1 MNLAQA
7 IHQQWAAAADL
18 DDLLPASRFYTGL
31 AIDGAMPY
39 ATLSLATKR
48 PASRC
53 HDGSAIA
60 APVATIRI
68 VGPSYDAVAA
78 IAEQLKRAFDGADF
92 ALSGSDR
99 VIDVRRCGESQ
110 TQDGDGVWQFV
121 IEFDCT
127 VYLES
132 GA

>member
-7 IHQQWAAAADL
+7 IHQHWAAAADL
-18 DDLLPASRFYTGL
+18 DDLLPASRLYTGL
-31 AIDGAMPY
+31 AVDGVMPY
-39 ATLSLATKR
+39 ATLSLAIKR
-48 PASRC
+48 PASRH
-53 HDGSAIA
+53 HDGSAVET
-60 APVATIRI
+60 PSATIRI
-68 VGPSYDAVAA
+68 FGQSYDAVAA
-78 IAEQLKRAFDGADF
+78 IAQQLQRAFDGADF
-92 ALSGSDR
+92 ALSGNDR

-110 TQDGDGVWQFV
+110 IQDGDGVWQFV